1 MEINALILTCDPSN
15 CRVWSRLGH
24 GVTTPLRLEAITVCS
39 SPAAVDAIS
48 FCYWDEQGKKHNVG
62 PWGGNGGDPY
72 VVSAYMQMN
81 CNSCS

>member
-1 MEINALILTCDPSN
+1 MRSN
-15 CRVWSRLGH
+15 YCRDIP
-24 GVTTPLRLEAITVCS
+24 TTPLRLEAITVCS

>member
-1 MEINALILTCDPSN
+1 MVKIGPWGGEGGRDWDIP
-15 CRVWSRLGH
+15 
-24 GVTTPLRLEAITVCS
+24 TTPLRLEAITVCS

-72 VVSAYMQMN
+72 VMSSE
-81 CNSCS
+81 CR